1 MQMLQASEFEELHS
15 HYNNHL
21 SEFLACNNVNDRYT
35 DTIVLPDSIGNGAI
49 SRTRLRPGMEMIM
62 ANCLLKENHKINVR
76 SEIPIVDLTFW
87 IQGNIEFNH
96 AGIQEQFAAGRGD
109 LTFGQEEQLAVT
121 YVKGEPIAL
130 CEIRLVT
137 SLFDNFMDEMDLAHY
152 SFANILDGQ
161 LNRTFH
167 QMLLPK
173 VKSILLE
180 IRSHPFAGPM
190 RKMYL
195 EGKTLELLA
204 LWFQQTL
211 FEDEVPMQRGRNR
224 LRKEDIA
231 RVREASEIL
240 EKRMEQPPSLLE
252 LSKLVKISDSKLK
265 AGFKELFGTTVFGY
279 LKEKRLEKAKELLEL
294 ERINVCDAAI
304 MVGYS
309 NPSHFAASFR
319 ERFGCNPREW
329 IIESQRL

>member
-1 MQMLQASEFEELHS
+1 LGH
-15 HYNNHL
+15 
-21 SEFLACNNVNDRYT
+21 
-35 DTIVLPDSIGNGAI
+35 
-49 SRTRLRPGMEMIM
+49 
-62 ANCLLKENHKINVR
+62 
-76 SEIPIVDLTFW
+76 
-87 IQGNIEFNH
+87 
-96 AGIQEQFAAGRGD
+96 GD
-109 LTFGQEEQLAVT
+109 LTFGQEEKLTLT

-137 SLFDNFMDEMDLAHY
+137 SLFDNFMDEMGLAHY
-152 SFANILDGQ
+152 NFANILGGQ
-161 LNRTFH
+161 PNRSFH
-167 QMLLPK
+167 QTLLPK
-173 VKSILLE
+173 VQSILLE
-180 IRSHPFAGPM
+180 MRSHPFAGPM
-190 RKMYL
+190 RRMYL

-211 FEDEVPMQRGRNR
+211 LEDEVPTLRSRNR

-252 LSKLVKISDSKLK
+252 LAKLVKISDSKLK
-265 AGFKELFGTTVFGY
+265 IGFKELFGTTVFGY
-279 LKEKRLEKAKELLEL
+279 LKEKRLEKAKDLLEL

-304 MVGYS
+304 RVGYS
-309 NPSHFAASFR
+309 NPSHFAASFK